1 MKYSI
6 QSIQYFDDYDKASET
21 FEDVKKHLAD
31 FVDINVGKDN
41 EEKTLVQLIENDH
54 DLPERTGCVV
64 LKTLDSKE
72 EKILKEPIIIK

>member
-6 QSIQYFDDYDKASET
+6 QSIQYFDDYDKANLA
-21 FEDVKKHLAD
+21 FEDAKKHLAD

-54 DLPERTGCVV
+54 YLPVEERSGCVV

-72 EKILKEPIIIK
+72 EKIFKKIIK